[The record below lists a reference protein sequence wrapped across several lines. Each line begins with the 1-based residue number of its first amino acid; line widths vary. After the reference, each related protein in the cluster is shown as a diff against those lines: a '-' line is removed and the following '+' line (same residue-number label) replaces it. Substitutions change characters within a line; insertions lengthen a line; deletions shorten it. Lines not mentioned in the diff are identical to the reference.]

1 MWTPRS
7 SPLHKAGC
15 FSGFVTVWSVWHP
28 VEDENRGDAIAKNL
42 EVGLPLWPFDDTV
55 LCAS

>member
-1 MWTPRS
+1 M
-7 SPLHKAGC
+7 
-15 FSGFVTVWSVWHP
+15 TVWSVWHP

>member
-1 MWTPRS
+1 M
-7 SPLHKAGC
+7 
-15 FSGFVTVWSVWHP
+15 
-28 VEDENRGDAIAKNL
+28 EDENRGDAITKNL